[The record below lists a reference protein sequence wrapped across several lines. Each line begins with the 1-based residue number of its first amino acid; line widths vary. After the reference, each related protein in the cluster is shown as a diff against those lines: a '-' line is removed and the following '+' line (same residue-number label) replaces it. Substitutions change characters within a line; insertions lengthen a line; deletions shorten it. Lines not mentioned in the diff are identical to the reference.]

1 MPRYVSQ
8 QPPIH
13 SHTPHSRS
21 GHEPCSMRER
31 ATTLPRSQ
39 RSSPPSKGALT
50 APSQAAGAV
59 TAPSQAAG
67 TAIAAE
73 ELFGTKAKRELAL
86 AWPEQQRAL
95 TEPQT
100 QPCTCLQRPFTF
112 TCSLL
117 LTHLV
122 RRIRSPRVNP
132 SPLPLPLPTQPL
144 SLLFAPFQSP
154 GPQLEFAHVTA
165 RF

>member
-8 QPPIH
+8 QPPLH

-21 GHEPCSMRER
+21 GHEPCSTRER

-39 RSSPPSKGALT
+39 RSSPPSNGALTAPSQAASAVT

-59 TAPSQAAG
+59 TVPNQAAG

-73 ELFGTKAKRELAL
+73 ELFGAKAKCELAL
-86 AWPEQQRAL
+86 AWPEQQQAL

-100 QPCTCLQRPFTF
+100 QP
-112 TCSLL
+112 
-117 LTHLV
+117 
-122 RRIRSPRVNP
+122 
-132 SPLPLPLPTQPL
+132 
-144 SLLFAPFQSP
+144 
-154 GPQLEFAHVTA
+154 
-165 RF
+165 